1 MKQFWHCFIT
11 EFPQDQRR
19 SRYFDLLLDIK
30 ALASVTMVH
39 EEEEREEFS
48 FEKESIHN
56 SKNLPETKVFSD
68 EYFIK
73 TCFVNSPKEGFE
85 LLFRKYYTNLCNH
98 AIRYVYS
105 KEIAEDIVAEVF
117 TNFWNNKIHENIE
130 SSFRAYLYISVKN
143 RANNYIKLELN
154 RNTNFDN
161 CTIDSQ
167 TNNMVPVLQP
177 DEITHFH
184 ELSQKLD
191 IAIQHL
197 PQQARRAFQLN
208 RLEGKKY
215 SEVASEM
222 QLTVSA
228 VERLIS
234 RALAKIREE
243 LNSQYILTIYLFCIF
258 Y

>member
-1 MKQFWHCFIT
+1 
-11 EFPQDQRR
+11 
-19 SRYFDLLLDIK
+19 
-30 ALASVTMVH
+30 MVH
-39 EEEEREEFS
+39 EEEGRDRFS
-48 FEKESIHN
+48 YKNESIGI
-56 SKNLPETKVFSD
+56 SRKLIEAKVFSD

-73 TCFVNSPKEGFE
+73 NCFTNSPKEGFE

-105 KEIAEDIVAEVF
+105 KDIAEDIVAEVF
-117 TNFWNNKIHENIE
+117 TNFWNYKIHETITT
-130 SSFRAYLYISVKN
+130 SFRSYLYISVKN
-143 RANNYIKLELN
+143 RANNYIKSELN

-161 CTIDSQ
+161 SAIEVQHNNID
-167 TNNMVPVLQP
+167 PVLRP

-191 IAIQHL
+191 LAIQHL

-222 QLTVSA
+222 QLTVSS

-234 RALAKIREE
+234 RALSKVREE
-243 LNSQYILTIYLFCIF
+243 LKSQYILTIILFYTFC
-258 Y
+258 

>member
-1 MKQFWHCFIT
+1 
-11 EFPQDQRR
+11 
-19 SRYFDLLLDIK
+19 
-30 ALASVTMVH
+30 MVH
-39 EEEEREEFS
+39 EEEGRKGFS
-48 FEKESIHN
+48 QM
-56 SKNLPETKVFSD
+56 KNPINISRDLTETKVFSD

-73 TCFVNSPKEGFE
+73 TCFANSPKEGFE

-117 TNFWNNKIHENIE
+117 TNFWNNKIHENITT
-130 SSFRAYLYISVKN
+130 SFRSYLYISVKN

-154 RNTNFDN
+154 RNTNVDTY
-161 CTIDSQ
+161 TIDVQ
-167 TNNMVPVLQP
+167 TSNTIPVLQP

-243 LNSQYILTIYLFCIF
+243 LKSHYLLNLFLFCIF

>member
-1 MKQFWHCFIT
+1 
-11 EFPQDQRR
+11 
-19 SRYFDLLLDIK
+19 
-30 ALASVTMVH
+30 MVH
-39 EEEEREEFS
+39 EQEERDEFS
-48 FEKESIHN
+48 LEKESIRN
-56 SKNLPETKVFSD
+56 SKDLPETKVFSD

-73 TCFVNSPKEGFE
+73 TCFINSPKEGFE

-105 KEIAEDIVAEVF
+105 KDIAEDIVAEVF
-117 TNFWNNKIHENIE
+117 TNFWNNKIHENITT
-130 SSFRAYLYISVKN
+130 SFRSYLYISVKN
-143 RANNYIKLELN
+143 RANNYIKIELN

-161 CTIDSQ
+161 CSIEIQ
-167 TNNMVPVLQP
+167 NNTVPVLQP

-191 IAIQHL
+191 MAIQHL

-222 QLTVSA
+222 GLTVSA

-243 LNSQYILTIYLFCIF
+243 LKSQYIVTLFFLYIF
-258 Y
+258 